1 MALVRIGYK
10 RLYNSLGCSLQ
21 SEIPIEMTLS
31 LGKLET
37 CVYIGLDPRLGI
49 SAVAGGKY
57 YILGQKGSLG
67 GISLGRKDVSES
79 YQIDLLTE
87 ICCSKEIE
95 TDDSL
100 VTAFYAN
107 DAKATQDLFEMIESR
122 AKAFRETLDLIAGT
136 IGLRFH
142 RQFVIEILSE
152 NPVAFKKDGTPA
164 QTYHGHSVEVLESLS
179 LRDTATDSLE
189 SMLRQVAGANP
200 KAQEFG
206 ASALGWLLRAWRE
219 NDPFSKFMSLFIPL
233 EVILSSVKYEQHE
246 IAEQRGLDQQVE
258 QILRA
263 HGGAQSEMLI
273 GEYKKLRQL
282 VHPPLSARFECL
294 AENAQID
301 GWKADILAFRRF
313 NSIRN
318 KILHHGDM
326 SIEMIVPVGKEMEK
340 ESRSLEDL
348 AERYVLWVLFRS
360 REPYKNRYRPER
372 LSS

>member
-31 LGKLET
+31 LGELET

-67 GISLGRKDVSES
+67 GISFGRIDVSES

-142 RQFVIEILSE
+142 RQFVIEVLSE

-179 LRDTATDSLE
+179 LRDT
-189 SMLRQVAGANP
+189 V
-200 KAQEFG
+200 
-206 ASALGWLLRAWRE
+206 
-219 NDPFSKFMSLFIPL
+219 
-233 EVILSSVKYEQHE
+233 
-246 IAEQRGLDQQVE
+246 
-258 QILRA
+258 
-263 HGGAQSEMLI
+263 
-273 GEYKKLRQL
+273 
-282 VHPPLSARFECL
+282 
-294 AENAQID
+294 
-301 GWKADILAFRRF
+301 
-313 NSIRN
+313 
-318 KILHHGDM
+318 
-326 SIEMIVPVGKEMEK
+326 
-340 ESRSLEDL
+340 
-348 AERYVLWVLFRS
+348 
-360 REPYKNRYRPER
+360 
-372 LSS
+372 